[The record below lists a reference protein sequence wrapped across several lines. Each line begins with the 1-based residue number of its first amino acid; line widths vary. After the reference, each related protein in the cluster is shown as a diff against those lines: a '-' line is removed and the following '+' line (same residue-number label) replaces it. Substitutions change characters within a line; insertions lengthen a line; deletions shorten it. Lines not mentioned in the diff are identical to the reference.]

1 MNFSVGYMVLISC
14 PTGYGCFYLGVCV
27 CVCVTFE
34 VFCCCLYVLFCLL
47 LLFVWLVGF
56 LLLFWLRP
64 RLHLCP

>member
-14 PTGYGCFYLGVCV
+14 PTGYGCFYLGGGG
-27 CVCVTFE
+27 VTFE

-47 LLFVWLVGF
+47 LLFGWLVEF